1 MHESASTFVDNWSL
15 LVTRILGDLD
25 LDKLAFST
33 RALRRRRGVRNAL
46 ALLRLALA
54 RGPGGLSL
62 RDAAAWAHMAQ
73 VAELTDAS
81 LNDRLH
87 QSCEFLA
94 AVAAAMLQAKTPGCC
109 FRWPGRVLR
118 VSDGSCVRKPGS
130 KGTDWRVHAVYDLGA
145 GGFSHFELTDK
156 HGAEA
161 LDRGAAIRG
170 EIRLADR
177 NYSNAKGLRR
187 LRESVGKTGDADY
200 LVRLRWSSL
209 RLRGADDKKFDLA
222 EHLRNMPA
230 DKLTDDLVVWI
241 EGAGAPM
248 RTRIVIRPKSEEAAQ
263 AERQRLLSLAR
274 KKGKTLDPRSL
285 LAAGFVVLATSLD
298 AETYPADELLAMY
311 RLRWQIDIGQA
322 WRLSRF
328 CCWGG
333 VSAFDPWRGLPPM
346 RRGRSGSFYGRGRP
360 GVRPGPVCGR
370 GGRAR

>member
-1 MHESASTFVDNWSL
+1 MHESASTFVDNWSD
-15 LVTRILGDLD
+15 LVARVLGDLD

-109 FRWPGRVLR
+109 FRWPGGILR
-118 VSDGSCVRKPGS
+118 IAHGSCVSKPGS
-130 KGTDWRVHAVYDLGA
+130 KGPDWRVHAVYDLGA

-187 LRESVGKTGDADY
+187 LRESVGKT
-200 LVRLRWSSL
+200 
-209 RLRGADDKKFDLA
+209 DDKKFDLA

-248 RTRIVIRPKSEEAAQ
+248 RTRIVIRRKSEEAAQ

-298 AETYPADELLAMY
+298 AETYPADE
-311 RLRWQIDIGQA
+311 
-322 WRLSRF
+322 
-328 CCWGG
+328 
-333 VSAFDPWRGLPPM
+333 
-346 RRGRSGSFYGRGRP
+346 
-360 GVRPGPVCGR
+360 
-370 GGRAR
+370 

>member
-1 MHESASTFVDNWSL
+1 MHELASTFVDNWSDL
-15 LVTRILGDLD
+15 IARILGDLD

-33 RALRRRRGVRNAL
+33 RALRRRRGVPDAL

-62 RDAAAWAHMAQ
+62 RDAAAWAHLAQ
-73 VAELTDAS
+73 VAKLTDAS

-118 VSDGSCVRKPGS
+118 ISDGSCVSKPGS

-170 EIRLADR
+170 EIRLGDR

-230 DKLTDDLVVWI
+230 DKLTDDLVVSV

-248 RTRIVIRPKSEEAAQ
+248 RTRIIIRRKSEQAAQ
-263 AERQRLLSLAR
+263 AERQRLLSQAR
-274 KKGKTLDPRSL
+274 KKSKNSRSAQPARRRIRRAGDLPGRRDLSRRRTSRHVSPALADRYRPDMATLKNQGLEGLGLAGGSRARRNGSGVARATLSWAMVAASAVTSL
-285 LAAGFVVLATSLD
+285 LKV
-298 AETYPADELLAMY
+298 P
-311 RLRWQIDIGQA
+311 
-322 WRLSRF
+322 
-328 CCWGG
+328 
-333 VSAFDPWRGLPPM
+333 
-346 RRGRSGSFYGRGRP
+346 
-360 GVRPGPVCGR
+360 
-370 GGRAR
+370 

>member
-1 MHESASTFVDNWSL
+1 MHESASTFVDNWSDL
-15 LVTRILGDLD
+15 IAEILGDLD

-118 VSDGSCVRKPGS
+118 ISDGSCVSKPGS

-161 LDRGAAIRG
+161 LDRGAAIPG
-170 EIRLADR
+170 EIRLGDR

-187 LRESVGKTGDADY
+187 LRE
-200 LVRLRWSSL
+200 
-209 RLRGADDKKFDLA
+209 ADDKKFDLA

-230 DKLTDDLVVWI
+230 DKVTDDLVVSV

-248 RTRIVIRPKSEEAAQ
+248 RTRIIIRRKSEEAAQ
-263 AERQRLLSLAR
+263 AERQRLLSQAR
-274 KKGKTLDPRSL
+274 KKSKTLDPRSL

-311 RLRWQIDIGQA
+311 RLRWQIDIDQA

-346 RRGRSGSFYGRGRP
+346 RRGRSNCFQGRDRLGDP
-360 GVRPGPVCGR
+360 PGPVWRAWSRRQRCGTAVGPSGPR
-370 GGRAR
+370 

>member
-1 MHESASTFVDNWSL
+1 MHESASTFVDNWSDL
-15 LVTRILGDLD
+15 IARILGDLD

-33 RALRRRRGVRNAL
+33 RALRRKRGVPDAL

-62 RDAAAWAHMAQ
+62 RDAAAWAHLAQ
-73 VAELTDAS
+73 VAKLTDAS

-118 VSDGSCVRKPGS
+118 ISDGSCVSKPGS

-170 EIRLADR
+170 EIRLGDR

-230 DKLTDDLVVWI
+230 DKVTDDLVVSV
-241 EGAGAPM
+241 EGAGA
-248 RTRIVIRPKSEEAAQ
+248 RC
-263 AERQRLLSLAR
+263 ERASSSSANPSKPR
-274 KKGKTLDPRSL
+274 KP
-285 LAAGFVVLATSLD
+285 
-298 AETYPADELLAMY
+298 
-311 RLRWQIDIGQA
+311 
-322 WRLSRF
+322 
-328 CCWGG
+328 
-333 VSAFDPWRGLPPM
+333 SA
-346 RRGRSGSFYGRGRP
+346 S
-360 GVRPGPVCGR
+360 VC
-370 GGRAR
+370 

>member
-1 MHESASTFVDNWSL
+1 MHESASTFVDNWSD
-15 LVTRILGDLD
+15 LVARILGDLD

-33 RALRRRRGVRNAL
+33 RALRGRRGVPDAL
-46 ALLRLALA
+46 ALLRRALA

-62 RDAAAWAHMAQ
+62 RDAAAWAHLAQ
-73 VAELTDAS
+73 VAKLTDAS

-94 AVAAAMLQAKTPGCC
+94 AVAAAMVQATTPGCC
-109 FRWPGRVLR
+109 FRWPGRILR
-118 VSDGSCVRKPGS
+118 ISDGSCVSKPGS

-170 EIRLADR
+170 EIRLADS
-177 NYSNAKGLRR
+177 NYSNDKGMRSLRGI
-187 LRESVGKTGDADY
+187 VGKTGDADY

-241 EGAGAPM
+241 EGVGDPM
-248 RTRIVIRPKSEEAAQ
+248 RTRIVIRRKSEEAAQ

-285 LAAGFVVLATSLD
+285 LAAGFVVLAISLD
-298 AETYPADELLAMY
+298 AETYPHDELLAMY
-311 RLRWQIDIGQA
+311 RLRWQIELA
-322 WRLSRF
+322 FKRLKSLLNLDR
-328 CCWGG
+328 
-333 VSAFDPWRGLPPM
+333 LPARNEKG
-346 RRGRSGSFYGRGRP
+346 RRSWICAHLILAIASDDYRQCVLGFF
-360 GVRPGPVCGR
+360 
-370 GGRAR
+370 